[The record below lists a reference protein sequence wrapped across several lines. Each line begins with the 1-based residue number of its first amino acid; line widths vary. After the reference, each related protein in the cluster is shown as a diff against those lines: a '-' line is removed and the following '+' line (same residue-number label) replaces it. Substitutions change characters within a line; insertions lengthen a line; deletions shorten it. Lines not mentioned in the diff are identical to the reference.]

1 MNYRKKALL
10 SDQISTFNFLVGQS
24 HDVWRSYSF
33 FAARVASFA
42 SVQMMLPR
50 GTQIKYMRRKSCD
63 YHYHQYT
70 RPNRTNLFHKGK
82 LFNMKS
88 CGGLQIPL
96 QFALCRLARE
106 KLESVL
112 ERVVC
117 HLASC
122 SDNNASYHSCE
133 CRKLPNGRITN
144 LIAHQQ

>member
-50 GTQIKYMRRKSCD
+50 GTQINYIDKSHVILIVINTLGQIVQICFTRKNCLTWN
-63 YHYHQYT
+63 HVAGCK
-70 RPNRTNLFHKGK
+70 FH
-82 LFNMKS
+82 
-88 CGGLQIPL
+88 L